1 METTETP
8 VGIMATS
15 NAPASYPIEWMVEPY
30 LHCEDGYLY
39 NPLTDKT
46 LGIQEVGYHELR
58 SVLDKEVAVAQ
69 VISLD
74 LQLKLAEAGWL
85 VPPSPRLDQRFRLK
99 YVSLEAHTVCNQSC
113 FFCPVSVAPR
123 EAHFMPSEQYR
134 DIVHQL
140 ADYRDT
146 IEAVFMLSYNE
157 PTLDRRFVEQVALLK
172 ANGLPPAINTNATG
186 LTPQRVDALLEMGG
200 VRYLSVNLSTLSA
213 SRYEHDRGKDQLDL
227 VLRNLDYLKDLPVA
241 DQMDVAVLGTGD
253 LTHKFEFWRISH
265 HFRGSRLQVK
275 FFKVMDRAGFLDV
288 GLKVVS
294 TSVRLCG
301 CENVGSRPLQHLH
314 ITPHGQCVMCCQDY
328 QARHLVGD
336 LNRQTVAEVL
346 VGPEMAQVRRWTY
359 GLDDAPADF
368 LCRRCIFA
376 RIR

>member
-157 PTLDRRFVEQVALLK
+157 PTLDRRFV
-172 ANGLPPAINTNATG
+172 
-186 LTPQRVDALLEMGG
+186 
-200 VRYLSVNLSTLSA
+200 
-213 SRYEHDRGKDQLDL
+213 
-227 VLRNLDYLKDLPVA
+227 
-241 DQMDVAVLGTGD
+241 
-253 LTHKFEFWRISH
+253 
-265 HFRGSRLQVK
+265 
-275 FFKVMDRAGFLDV
+275 
-288 GLKVVS
+288 
-294 TSVRLCG
+294 
-301 CENVGSRPLQHLH
+301 
-314 ITPHGQCVMCCQDY
+314 
-328 QARHLVGD
+328 
-336 LNRQTVAEVL
+336 
-346 VGPEMAQVRRWTY
+346 
-359 GLDDAPADF
+359 
-368 LCRRCIFA
+368 
-376 RIR
+376 